1 MRFSPR
7 LYIQAAE
14 NLNSPI
20 VLGEATQEE
29 LDALLREAVE
39 DALLRKYVARLEALG
54 IEIR

>member
-39 DALLRKYVARLEALG
+39 DALARKCVATLDAFGVETR
-54 IEIR
+54 

>member
-20 VLGEATQEE
+20 VLSEATREE

-39 DALLRKYVARLEALG
+39 DALARKCVATLEAFG
-54 IEIR
+54 VEI